1 MTRARA
7 RAIHDEVNSLLTTF
21 DFNTPLDGL
30 LLHSDTLCVI
40 RYIEQ
45 GARHGSH
52 AIGEE
57 DDEGDKEKK
66 KAEANRRKNRRA
78 GPGADPSGAQ
88 PGPPVQ

>member
-40 RYIEQ
+40 RYIEP
-45 GARHGSH
+45 GARHGSQ

-57 DDEGDKEKK
+57 DDEEEEEEKG
-66 KAEANRRKNRRA
+66 AEANRRQARRA
-78 GPGADPSGAQ
+78 GSTADPSGSQ
-88 PGPPVQ
+88 PGAPDE